1 LADSN
6 KDHSKKLDEFWDIGR
21 LIPAQKR
28 SSPIVKVPT
37 KRIEKVE
44 IPASNPTHSP
54 KAEKITV
61 KPIKSETPPQ
71 AVTKTVDKSYEDL
84 SFFIKNVKVINWT
97 STYNYY
103 ELFCRQ
109 AMELY
114 NKKGS
119 ECAEVHFFSYVAQ
132 YSQLNRSQLAWYLWW
147 RECVRNGK
155 FLKTDIS
162 YIYLLVF
169 EIINLGNSIDTKES
183 LNILIS
189 LWSHYKDMYP
199 QLKSSLGDWICDYSL
214 IHKLSIPFP
223 DPRIKWDMISS
234 CTMPEIFFQFDISN
248 RNLLAKFLL
257 AFCSSYQY
265 RKSKFYIDDNQA
277 IYDQYLLLALQHI
290 LEHFDIIVPFL
301 DQTTKHTSRVSYT
314 GALCSYKTRKHIE
327 IDYVSL
333 GDSHELKAWIGDIV
347 KYAENKLRAYL
358 GIRSRLGIHNLR
370 SDFKEWLDEFFA
382 EKLSVAN
389 GERIPEY
396 ERFYEAPKNVFSL
409 SAALD
414 IEEHSWEITQKLV
427 EAFEDETVPLQL
439 EKEPET
445 PVVDNIIEESSEIE
459 QFFNEIS
466 QHLQFFELVAQQDF
480 TGQQAY
486 LQKKCLMAEAVVDQI
501 NEVAVDIFGDI
512 LIEEAGDGF
521 VLIEEYKSMFLQ
533 GEFDN
538 AGK

>member
-1 LADSN
+1 MADSN

-28 SSPIVKVPT
+28 PAPYVKAPA
-37 KRIEKVE
+37 KRIEPVE
-44 IPASNPTHSP
+44 ISVSNSNTSP
-54 KAEKITV
+54 KSEKINIEPV
-61 KPIKSETPPQ
+61 KSETPPPEPP
-71 AVTKTVDKSYEDL
+71 KTVYNSYEEF
-84 SFFIKNVKVINWT
+84 SAFIKNVKVVNWT

-132 YSQLNRSQLAWYLWW
+132 YSQLNRSQLSWYLWW

-169 EIINLGNSIDTKES
+169 EIINLVNTIDTEKS

-189 LWSHYKDMYP
+189 LWSNYKDTYP
-199 QLKSSLGDWICDYSL
+199 QLKSSLGDWICDYCL
-214 IHKLSIPFP
+214 IHKQSIPFP

-234 CTMPEIFFQFDISN
+234 CSMPEVFFQFDIRD

-277 IYDQYLLLALQHI
+277 IYDKYLLLALQYL
-290 LEHFDIIVPFL
+290 LEHIDIISSFSE
-301 DQTTKHTSRVSYT
+301 QTTKHTSRVSYT

-327 IDYVSL
+327 IDYISL
-333 GDSHELKAWIGDIV
+333 GDSHELKALVGDIV
-347 KYAENKLRAYL
+347 KYAENKLRTYL

-370 SDFKEWLDEFFA
+370 SDIKERLDAFFA
-382 EKLSVAN
+382 ENLSIAN
-389 GERIPEY
+389 GERVPEY
-396 ERFYEAPKNVFSL
+396 ERFYEAPKTEFSL
-409 SAALD
+409 SAALN
-414 IEEHSWEITQKLV
+414 IEETSWEITQKLV
-427 EAFEDETVPLQL
+427 EAFEDESALPQIEEEAVTLV
-439 EKEPET
+439 EEP
-445 PVVDNIIEESSEIE
+445 VDNEGSETA
-459 QFFNEIS
+459 QFLGEIS
-466 QHLQFFELVAQQDF
+466 QHLQFFELIKQQDF
-480 TGQQAY
+480 AGQREY
-486 LQKKCLMAEAVVDQI
+486 LSKNRLMAEAVVDQI
-501 NEVAVDIFGDI
+501 NETAVDIFGDV
-512 LIEEAGDGF
+512 LIEDTGEGF
-521 VLIEEYKSMFLQ
+521 CLIEEYESMFL
-533 GEFDN
+533 
-538 AGK
+538 